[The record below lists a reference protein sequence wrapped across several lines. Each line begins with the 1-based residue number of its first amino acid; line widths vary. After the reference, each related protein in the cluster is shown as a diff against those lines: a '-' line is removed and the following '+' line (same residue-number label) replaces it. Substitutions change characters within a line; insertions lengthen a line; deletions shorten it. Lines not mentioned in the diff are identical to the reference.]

1 MAGAW
6 WAKGRVIGN
15 EAREGGQGQIISSS
29 EKPRLGLWI
38 LFQVCWEA
46 EAEKGHNLISV
57 FKNYTQ
63 TCMEKWL
70 KEARTGNRPVR
81 GLVQ

>member
-15 EAREGGQGQIISSS
+15 EAREGGQGQIMSSS
-29 EKPRLGLWI
+29 ESQGNWLWI

-46 EAEKGHNLISV
+46 EAEKGHNLISI
-57 FKNYTQ
+57 FKST
-63 TCMEKWL
+63 L
-70 KEARTGNRPVR
+70 KLVWRNDSRRPELEIDQLE
-81 GLVQ
+81 G